1 MSNWLVLLFKSGL
14 DYRVAFFFEVSVSQ
28 GVDAWAGERRRNA
41 PVPGLLDRLDQVVL
55 AFYSDCGGK
64 PPKWFLFSFLSFF
77 SYL

>member
-1 MSNWLVLLFKSGL
+1 MGG
-14 DYRVAFFFEVSVSQ
+14 REEQ
-28 GVDAWAGERRRNA
+28 RNA

>member
-1 MSNWLVLLFKSGL
+1 MGG
-14 DYRVAFFFEVSVSQ
+14 REEQ
-28 GVDAWAGERRRNA
+28 RNT
-41 PVPGLLDRLDQVVL
+41 PVPGLLDGLDQVVL